1 MYIHKYCLI
10 IKISYSKSWEHVSN
24 TVIFIK
30 RLANCILSKIL
41 VVFFFFFF
49 IDPNPF
55 TKFLPKTWLTKNIL
69 SINCEK
75 NRFPTFSTFLG
86 FYYPKEE
93 PEFLNDLYQ
102 LEQEI
107 RDKRRTEGA
116 LRFVRRNDN
125 SFDELMLS
133 KKLLKRDLLKRLL
146 MNTRKQWFE
155 NIWEWW

>member
-1 MYIHKYCLI
+1 MRTCQHYCNFHKKASKLPS
-10 IKISYSKSWEHVSN
+10 IKNSGW
-24 TVIFIK
+24 
-30 RLANCILSKIL
+30 
-41 VVFFFFFF
+41 FFSFSFFFF
-49 IDPNPF
+49 ISDIRIHLQSFFQKPDWQKHSVNQLWKKKPF
-55 TKFLPKTWLTKNIL
+55 SYFF
-69 SINCEK
+69 C
-75 NRFPTFSTFLG
+75 FLG

-125 SFDELMLS
+125 LFDELMLS

-146 MNTRKQWFE
+146 MNTRKQWFQ
-155 NIWEWW
+155 NMMITCCTCKKRAFST

>member
-1 MYIHKYCLI
+1 MYQKICIFSFFSCLSHQKLEIHSEIFFQKVSPKNLI
-10 IKISYSKSWEHVSN
+10 DKKHSVNQLK
-24 TVIFIK
+24 K
-30 RLANCILSKIL
+30 RLPSFLL
-41 VVFFFFFF
+41 V
-49 IDPNPF
+49 
-55 TKFLPKTWLTKNIL
+55 
-69 SINCEK
+69 
-75 NRFPTFSTFLG
+75 G

-146 MNTRKQWFE
+146 MNTRKQ
-155 NIWEWW
+155 

>member
-1 MYIHKYCLI
+1 MKHI
-10 IKISYSKSWEHVSN
+10 N
-24 TVIFIK
+24 
-30 RLANCILSKIL
+30 LSKTPNSHTFWWKKAINNC
-41 VVFFFFFF
+41 FRGDTKRICATHCFR
-49 IDPNPF
+49 DPNPF

-69 SINCEK
+69 SINCDK
-75 NRFPTFSTFLG
+75 KQFSYFFNFLG

-125 SFDELMLS
+125 LFDELMLS

-146 MNTRKQWFE
+146 MNTRKQWFQ
-155 NIWEWW
+155 NMMITCCTCKKRAFST

>member
-1 MYIHKYCLI
+1 MRRIG
-10 IKISYSKSWEHVSN
+10 
-24 TVIFIK
+24 
-30 RLANCILSKIL
+30 
-41 VVFFFFFF
+41 
-49 IDPNPF
+49 
-55 TKFLPKTWLTKNIL
+55 NIL
-69 SINCEK
+69 RLVCVIG
-75 NRFPTFSTFLG
+75 TFLTLLSISNAFKLIDNEDELLPTDLLNSNNGIG

-125 SFDELMLS
+125 LFDELMLS

-146 MNTRKQWFE
+146 MNTRKQ
-155 NIWEWW
+155 

>member
-1 MYIHKYCLI
+1 MRTCQI
-10 IKISYSKSWEHVSN
+10 VSN

-30 RLANCILSKIL
+30 RHANCILSKFW
-41 VVFFFFFF
+41 VFFSFLVQRSESIYKVSSENLIDKKHSVNQLRKKPFSHFFY
-49 IDPNPF
+49 
-55 TKFLPKTWLTKNIL
+55 
-69 SINCEK
+69 
-75 NRFPTFSTFLG
+75 FLG

-146 MNTRKQWFE
+146 MNTRKQ
-155 NIWEWW
+155 

>member
-1 MYIHKYCLI
+1 MRTCQHYCNFHK
-10 IKISYSKSWEHVSN
+10 KASKLP
-24 TVIFIK
+24 FIK
-30 RLANCILSKIL
+30 NSGW
-41 VVFFFFFF
+41 FFFFFF
-49 IDPNPF
+49 YFKSESIYKVSSKNLID
-55 TKFLPKTWLTKNIL
+55 KKH
-69 SINCEK
+69 SIYQLWK
-75 NRFPTFSTFLG
+75 KQFFFFFFFLG

-146 MNTRKQWFE
+146 MNARKQWFQ

>member
-1 MYIHKYCLI
+1 MRTCQQYCNF
-10 IKISYSKSWEHVSN
+10 H
-24 TVIFIK
+24 K
-30 RLANCILSKIL
+30 RLTSFILFLSKIL
-41 VVFFFFFF
+41 GGFFSFFLYFQRSESIHKVSSKNLIDKKHSIYQLWKKQFSFFFF
-49 IDPNPF
+49 
-55 TKFLPKTWLTKNIL
+55 
-69 SINCEK
+69 
-75 NRFPTFSTFLG
+75 FLG

-125 SFDELMLS
+125 LFDELMLS

-146 MNTRKQWFE
+146 MNTRKQWFQ